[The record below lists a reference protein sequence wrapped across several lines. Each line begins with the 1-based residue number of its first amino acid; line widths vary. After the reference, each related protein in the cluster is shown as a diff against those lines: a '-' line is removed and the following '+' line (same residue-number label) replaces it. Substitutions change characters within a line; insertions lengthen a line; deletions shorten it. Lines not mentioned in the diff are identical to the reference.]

1 MITSTEL
8 SDKIMPQEMMMMHLS
23 KDLKSEQ
30 SQEGLEGKQNLL
42 TGQPDE
48 YSYIAEEEEDG
59 SEIEKD
65 VYIWR
70 GSFFASFIREN
81 LVVVIY
87 SDKRE

>member
-1 MITSTEL
+1 
-8 SDKIMPQEMMMMHLS
+8 MMHLS

-65 VYIWR
+65 VYI
-70 GSFFASFIREN
+70 
-81 LVVVIY
+81 
-87 SDKRE
+87 